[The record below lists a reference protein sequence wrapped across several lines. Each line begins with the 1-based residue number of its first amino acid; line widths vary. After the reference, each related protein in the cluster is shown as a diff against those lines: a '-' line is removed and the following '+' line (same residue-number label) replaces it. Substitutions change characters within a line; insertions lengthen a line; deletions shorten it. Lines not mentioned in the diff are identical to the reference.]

1 MAFGVLGAA
10 LGGVTVDGAEC
21 VAKTFPDFWEALKS
35 VGGELEIDAK

>member
-10 LGGVTVDGAEC
+10 IGNVIIEGAEC

-35 VGGELEIDAK
+35 VGGKMKINE